1 MFFRTDPHAAD
12 GVLRRLVD
20 EPAGVADVD
29 RAHVAGCGDCLQR
42 LSAVRADATLAADAL
57 STTTTPDVDRAWQR
71 LSAATT
77 STATTATAPARATA
91 AARGRRWRTALR

>member
-20 EPAGVADVD
+20 EPAGVADAD

-42 LSAVRADATLAADAL
+42 LSAVHADATLAADAL
-57 STTTTPDVDRAWQR
+57 SPTPPPDAALAWRR

-77 STATTATAPARATA
+77 VPATPAPARPTA
-91 AARGRRWRTALR
+91 PARGRRWRTA